1 MNVKFLGGAEEV
13 GRLAIKLKE
22 GNTNIMVDYGVIPDK
37 PPKYPLPY
45 EKVEGIFVT
54 HAHLDHIG
62 GLPMCYQAHRPDL
75 YATTMTASSM
85 RPMLEDSIKI
95 MDIEGYP
102 KRFNREDIDS
112 LYEMVL
118 TSKYGDNFQTGEL
131 GVTPYSAGHIPGSTM
146 WRFENKRSLLV
157 TGDLYTGDTYLL
169 NGAKPVK
176 SDLLIMESTYAGK
189 FHEDRQQVINR
200 FRKRVREIVDNG
212 GKVILPS
219 FAMGRTQ
226 ELLMILA
233 SMDLKVSTDG
243 MGNTITR
250 IYLDTPGGFL
260 RSRSELRRSV
270 GRARQIRNN
279 RMREAALD
287 NSDVIVTTSGMLDG
301 GPVLRYIQQLAD
313 DQKSAIFLTGYQV
326 EGTNGRSLVETGIL
340 NVAGAPLRP
349 SMQIEFFD
357 MSAHAGHDD
366 LISFVKEVDPETV
379 VLCHGD
385 NRDKLAEALSEYEVK
400 LPMNGEEFEIG
411 QV

>member
-1 MNVKFLGGAEEV
+1 MKIKFLGGAEEV
-13 GRLAIKLKE
+13 GRLAIKINE
-22 GNTNIMVDYGVIPDK
+22 SNTNIMVDYGVIPEK
-37 PPKYPLPY
+37 PPEYPLPY

-62 GLPMCYQAHRPDL
+62 GLPMCFQSHRPDL

-102 KRFNREDIDS
+102 KRFTRDDINS

-118 TSKYGDNFQTGEL
+118 TSKYGDNFQTGEFN
-131 GVTPYSAGHIPGSTM
+131 VSTYSAGHIPGSTM
-146 WRFENKRSLLV
+146 WRFENKNSLLV

-176 SDLLIMESTYAGK
+176 ADYLIMESTYAGK

-200 FRKRVREIVDNG
+200 FRKRVREVVDNG

-226 ELLMILA
+226 ELIMILA
-233 SMDLKVSTDG
+233 SMDLKVTTDG
-243 MGNTITR
+243 MGNTITS

-260 RSRSELRRSV
+260 RSRSELRRAV
-270 GRARQIRNN
+270 GRTRQVRNK
-279 RMREAALD
+279 RMREAAIEH
-287 NSDVIVTTSGMLDG
+287 SDVIVTTSGMMDG
-301 GPVLRYIQQLAD
+301 GPVLRYVQELAD
-313 DQKSAIFLTGYQV
+313 DPKSAIFLTGYQV
-326 EGTNGRSLVETGIL
+326 EGTNGRSLTETGVL
-340 NVAGAPLRP
+340 NIAGVPVRP
-349 SMQIEFFD
+349 SMQLEFFD

-366 LISFVKEVDPETV
+366 LVSFVKEVDPKKV
-379 VLCHGD
+379 ILCHGEH
-385 NRDKLAEALSEYEVK
+385 REKLAEALPEYDVL
-400 LPMNGEEFEIG
+400 LPMNGQEFEID
-411 QV
+411 